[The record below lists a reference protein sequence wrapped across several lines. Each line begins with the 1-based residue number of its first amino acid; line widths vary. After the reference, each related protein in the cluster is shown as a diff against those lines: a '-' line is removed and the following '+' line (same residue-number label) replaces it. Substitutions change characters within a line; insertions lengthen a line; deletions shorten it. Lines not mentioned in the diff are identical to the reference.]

1 MAEILELTDEA
12 FEEEVLNS
20 ELPALVD
27 FWAPWCGP
35 CKAIAPLVKA
45 LAEEY
50 DGRLKVAKVNIDD
63 NQSAAMRYQV
73 RSIPTLLIFKG
84 GEVVQQVVGAG
95 HGVKADLTKKINAAL
110 ED

>member
-1 MAEILELTDEA
+1 MAEVLELTDEA

-20 ELPALVD
+20 DLPALVD

-35 CKAIAPLVKA
+35 CKAIAPIVKA

-50 DGRLKVAKVNIDD
+50 DGRLKVAKVNVDD
-63 NQSAAMRYQV
+63 NQSVAMRYQV

-84 GEVVQQVVGAG
+84 GEVEQQVVGA
-95 HGVKADLTKKINAAL
+95 VPKAVLAEKIDAAL
-110 ED
+110 EG

>member
-35 CKAIAPLVKA
+35 CKAIAPIVKE

-50 DGRLKVAKVNIDD
+50 DGRLKVAKVNVDD
-63 NQSAAMRYQV
+63 NQGAAMRYQV
-73 RSIPTLLIFKG
+73 RGIPTLLIFKG
-84 GEVVQQVVGAG
+84 GEVKQQVVGA
-95 HGVKADLTKKINAAL
+95 VPKEVLTEKIDAAL

>member
-1 MAEILELTDEA
+1 MAEVLELTDEA

-35 CKAIAPLVKA
+35 CKAIAPIVKE

-50 DGRLKVAKVNIDD
+50 EGRLKVAKVNVDD

-73 RSIPTLLIFKG
+73 RGIPTLLIFKG
-84 GEVVQQVVGAG
+84 GEVKQQVVGA
-95 HGVKADLTKKINAAL
+95 VPKEVLAEKIDAAL
-110 ED
+110 EG